1 KVLSRLTQFNVRT
14 GGALTQDAPR
24 VVTND
29 GDSSSSSK
37 SIVGMYALRIVTNG
51 NGQFNNL
58 DTLVSGNQQVVDPTK
73 QKQNM
78 MCARKPLE
86 VHSSN
91 GMAGAENVPMCPI
104 SFKRLSWREVKTD
117 YNQ

>member
-1 KVLSRLTQFNVRT
+1 RLTQFNVRT
-14 GGALTQDAPR
+14 GGALTRNEPR

-29 GDSSSSSK
+29 GDSSSSSN
-37 SIVGMYALRIVTNG
+37 SIVGMYALRVVNGG
-51 NGQFNNL
+51 NGVHDNL
-58 DTLVSGNQQVVDPTK
+58 NTLVSGNQELWDPTK

-78 MCARKPLE
+78 ICFRKPPE
-86 VHSSN
+86 VHGSN
-91 GMAGAENVPMCPI
+91 GLVNVENAPMCPI